1 MHVNLIIKNI
11 NREKLLS
18 SNTDN
23 YLESNQITLRR
34 FTFFYLSFKMHN
46 SYLLISQSRSD
57 MLNMEVSYCLA

>member
-34 FTFFYLSFKMHN
+34 FFYLSFKMHN
-46 SYLLISQSRSD
+46 SYLLISQSRSE